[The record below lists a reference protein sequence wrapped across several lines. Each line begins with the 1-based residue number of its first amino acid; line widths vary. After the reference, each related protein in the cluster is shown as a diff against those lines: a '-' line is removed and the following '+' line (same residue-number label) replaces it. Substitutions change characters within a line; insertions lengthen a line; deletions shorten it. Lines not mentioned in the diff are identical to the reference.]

1 MKLFRRICIAL
12 VGGTV
17 LLIGIVMIVLPGPAI
32 LIIPA
37 GLAILALEFAWA
49 RHYLH
54 KIRQYMPQ
62 NKNKKPPESSTSPQ
76 PAAKKRKALT
86 RKSTSS
92 ILDLKTKSGANGA
105 RTPF

>member
-62 NKNKKPPESSTSPQ
+62 NKKPPESSPSPK
-76 PAAKKRKALT
+76 PVAEKEKG
-86 RKSTSS
+86 
-92 ILDLKTKSGANGA
+92 ID
-105 RTPF
+105 